1 VPPLFSVIILS
12 MVFLRTQYGKFLTVG
27 IIFFVM
33 GLAIYSDPIVWAL
46 GILCLVI
53 GLVGLVSKRRLG

>member
-1 VPPLFSVIILS
+1 
-12 MVFLRTQYGKFLTVG
+12 MRFLRAQYGKFLTVG

-33 GLAIYSDPIVWAL
+33 GLAIYNDPAVWVL

-53 GLVGLVSKRRLG
+53 GLVGLVAKRRRG